1 MVIHVVAPG
10 DTLVSISST
19 YGVPLSLLAI
29 DNGLSPPYRL
39 AVGQALVIQFSKLT
53 HTVRSGETL
62 SAIASQYGISLR
74 QLLRNNPVVGGGSII
89 YPGQTLV
96 IAFQGEKLGSLTV
109 NGYAYPFIGRRELQ
123 ALLPYLTYLT
133 PFTYGIT
140 AQGGLISP
148 DDSILT
154 AMAHQSGTAPL
165 LHLSTLTEDGSF
177 SNELAS
183 LVLNNMDVQR
193 ALIDNLEQAV
203 LDKNYQGLDV
213 DFEFIS
219 PQDAGA
225 YADFLGRLSGR
236 FNPMG
241 YLVIAA
247 LAPKTSAQ
255 QKGLLYEGHN
265 YRAVGQAVNRV
276 FLMTYEWGY
285 TYGPPMA
292 VAPLPNVRQVVEY
305 ALTEIPAEKL
315 WLGIPNYGYNWTLPF
330 VQGESRAQSLSS
342 QEAVALA
349 VRYGV
354 EIQYSSQAQ
363 SPFFYYTDETGAA
376 HEVWFEDPRSIRAKL
391 SLVPQYGLSGV
402 GYWNLMRPFPQNW
415 RVINSLYDILDP

>member
-1 MVIHVVAPG
+1 
-10 DTLVSISST
+10 
-19 YGVPLSLLAI
+19 
-29 DNGLSPPYRL
+29 
-39 AVGQALVIQFSKLT
+39 
-53 HTVRSGETL
+53 
-62 SAIASQYGISLR
+62 
-74 QLLRNNPVVGGGSII
+74 
-89 YPGQTLV
+89 
-96 IAFQGEKLGSLTV
+96 
-109 NGYAYPFIGRRELQ
+109 
-123 ALLPYLTYLT
+123 
-133 PFTYGIT
+133 
-140 AQGGLISP
+140 
-148 DDSILT
+148 
-154 AMAHQSGTAPL
+154 
-165 LHLSTLTEDGSF
+165 
-177 SNELAS
+177 
-183 LVLNNMDVQR
+183 MDVQR

-330 VQGESRAQSLSS
+330 VQGESRAQSLQPGGGGIGRQVWGGNS
-342 QEAVALA
+342 VL
-349 VRYGV
+349 
-354 EIQYSSQAQ
+354 IT
-363 SPFFYYTDETGAA
+363 SPVTFLLL
-376 HEVWFEDPRSIRAKL
+376 HR
-391 SLVPQYGLSGV
+391 
-402 GYWNLMRPFPQNW
+402 
-415 RVINSLYDILDP
+415 